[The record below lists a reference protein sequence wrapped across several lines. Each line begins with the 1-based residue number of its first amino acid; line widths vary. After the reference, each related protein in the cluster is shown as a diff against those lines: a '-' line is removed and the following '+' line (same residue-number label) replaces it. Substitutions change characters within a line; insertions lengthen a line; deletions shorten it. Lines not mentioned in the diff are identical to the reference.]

1 MTLILVLALMLV
13 GGAAYV
19 MSEWA
24 LTPARRRRQMLTHAR
39 AYGDVVAA
47 PRSADPFRERVISPM
62 TRRLA
67 GAALRLQPKTT
78 LGDVRSRLAAA
89 GLLRRI
95 SPTSFLAVK
104 MLTTTAGPFL
114 GIAFGSMS
122 DSTARGILLAVVL
135 AIAGWKVPEFI
146 LSKRATSRS
155 EQIASDLGR
164 AVDLLAVSVEAGL
177 GFDGALAKLLE
188 RLRGP
193 ARRRVPAARDRAAR
207 GAARGGTRSA
217 ASASACPCRRWH
229 GSRRR

>member
-24 LTPARRRRQMLTHAR
+24 LAPARRRREMLTHAR
-39 AYGDVVAA
+39 AYGNVVTA
-47 PRSADPFRERVISPM
+47 PPSADPFRERVISPM
-62 TRRLA
+62 TRGLA
-67 GAALRLQPKTT
+67 GMALRLQPKTT
-78 LGDVRSRLAAA
+78 LEDVRSRLAAA

-104 MLTTTAGPFL
+104 MLAAAAAPLLGVAGREHV
-114 GIAFGSMS
+114 
-122 DSTARGILLAVVL
+122 DSSARGIALAVVL
-135 AIAGWKVPEFI
+135 PIAGWKVPEFI
-146 LSKRATSRS
+146 LSKRATRRS
-155 EQIASDLGR
+155 EQIASDLAR

-193 ARRRVPAARDRAAR
+193 LADEFQQFATELRV
-207 GAARGGTRSA
+207 GARGGTRSA
-217 ASASACPCRRWH
+217 ASASASPCRRWR
-229 GSRRR
+229 GSRRP